1 MNLERDVEATN
12 TTLFRKPA
20 DEEDGRLM
28 SQNNHLVR
36 VLVPG
41 SFIGQRGRGVE
52 NVKTIILQISPGMF
66 SGREA
71 GFSEAGHYV

>member
-1 MNLERDVEATN
+1 M
-12 TTLFRKPA
+12 
-20 DEEDGRLM
+20 
-28 SQNNHLVR
+28 
-36 VLVPG
+36 PG